1 MYSVSLLVTEAVIV
15 TAAAVIVTAAAVIVT
30 AAVVVVNFVSL
41 CSHVLYF
48 YYCQFKI
55 IMKLVDKKCL
65 NAVLCQINK
74 INTS

>member
-1 MYSVSLLVTEAVIV
+1 MYSVLLLVTG
-15 TAAAVIVTAAAVIVT
+15 AVIVTAAAVIVT

-55 IMKLVDKKCL
+55 IMKLVDKKGL
-65 NAVLCQINK
+65 NAVMCQINK